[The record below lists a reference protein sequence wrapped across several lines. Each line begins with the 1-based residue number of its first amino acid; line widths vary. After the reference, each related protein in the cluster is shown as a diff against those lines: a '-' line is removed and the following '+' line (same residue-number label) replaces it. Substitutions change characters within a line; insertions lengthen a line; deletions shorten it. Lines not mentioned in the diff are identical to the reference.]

1 MTKLLVHFTAL
12 GTALLS
18 FAALAQQ
25 DWPAKPVTMI
35 NPFAAASAVDVVARL
50 VAQRMT
56 QNTGRSFLVEN
67 RTGASG
73 NIGTEAVAK
82 AKPDGYTFLVGSPG
96 TMAINPHL
104 FKSLPYDART
114 DFIPITTWVSFPQV
128 LIVNRDLPVK
138 SLDELVAYVKARPG
152 KLNHASSG
160 SGSTSHLV
168 MELIKAAAGLEITH
182 VPFRGGSPATQAVI
196 AGDVQ
201 MGVEGLPSLPAHLK
215 AGTIRA
221 IAVTSLQRT
230 PTLPDVPAISE
241 SIKDFDAA
249 AWVILFAPAGTPAPI
264 VERMAQ
270 ESARA
275 LADESVRSKLAEIGA
290 STVAST
296 PAETAAFHRRE
307 LEKFGRAVQ
316 ISGARAE

>member
-1 MTKLLVHFTAL
+1 M
-12 GTALLS
+12 
-18 FAALAQQ
+18 
-25 DWPAKPVTMI
+25 
-35 NPFAAASAVDVVARL
+35 
-50 VAQRMT
+50 
-56 QNTGRSFLVEN
+56 EN

-138 SLDELVAYVKARPG
+138 SLEELIAYVKARPG

-221 IAVTSLQRT
+221 IAVTSAQRT

-241 SIKDFDAA
+241 IHQGLRRGRVGDPVRACGNACADRRAHG
-249 AWVILFAPAGTPAPI
+249 AG
-264 VERMAQ
+264 VG
-270 ESARA
+270 ARA
-275 LADESVRSKLAEIGA
+275 RRRGRALKLGGDRRE
-290 STVAST
+290 
-296 PAETAAFHRRE
+296 HRRE
-307 LEKFGRAVQ
+307 HPRPDRRVPQ
-316 ISGARAE
+316 ARAGEVRPRGADLRRARGVRPRPCLLRR